1 MRKALGVAAVIFLAL
16 PLLAG
21 GPEGTVPLQSAIEYP
36 SHAQAGGAAIG
47 ARLLTVKEVHSNFST
62 DLNRC
67 CLVVEVALYPAKGK
81 SINVSLNDFALE
93 AGNADHAVK
102 PSSARL
108 LAAELQ
114 NHNIESAQGTGVQ
127 VSPVM
132 HVGYES
138 GIDPITGQ
146 RVHGIDYGV
155 GVGVGIGQNPSMS
168 PPAASTP
175 RDRDV
180 MQDELSEKG
189 LPQVATSAPVA
200 GYVYFSLSKDS
211 KKAPHYL
218 KYTLNGQPLS
228 LKLN

>member
-1 MRKALGVAAVIFLAL
+1 MKLTLGLAVLTILTL
-16 PLLAG
+16 PLLAT
-21 GPEGTVPLQSAIEYP
+21 GPQGTVPRGMAMEYP
-36 SHAQAGGAAIG
+36 AHAQANGAAIG
-47 ARLLTVKEVHSNFST
+47 ARLLTAKQVHSSFST
-62 DLNRC
+62 DLNSC

-81 SINVSLNDFALE
+81 SMDVSLNDFALQ
-93 AGNADHAVK
+93 AGNTDHAVK

-114 NHNIESAQGTGVQ
+114 NQNQKAAQGTGVQ

-146 RVHGIDYGV
+146 RVHGVDYGV
-155 GVGVGIGQNPSMS
+155 GVGVGVGGADPSMPS
-168 PPAASTP
+168 ASTS

-180 MQDELSEKG
+180 MQLELGEKG
-189 LPQVATSAPVA
+189 LPQIDTSAPVA
-200 GYVYFSLSKDS
+200 GYIYFRLSKDS
-211 KKAPHYL
+211 KKASHYL
-218 KYTLNGQPLS
+218 EYTLNGKKLS